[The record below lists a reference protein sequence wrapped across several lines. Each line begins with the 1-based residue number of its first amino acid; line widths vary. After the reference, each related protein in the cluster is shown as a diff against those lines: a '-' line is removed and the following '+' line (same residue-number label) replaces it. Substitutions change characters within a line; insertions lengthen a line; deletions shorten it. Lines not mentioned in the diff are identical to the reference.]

1 MKLTDFGSTFS
12 VGLHLFSEF
21 ITFIVI
27 TLCFYCEHKVLIS
40 VTAKGSS
47 LDFFNPTQLL
57 SAECMASLVDILN
70 DPSVKTR
77 PTLAQKSM
85 ILLLNL
91 GLYFTQFC

>member
-1 MKLTDFGSTFS
+1 MCLM
-12 VGLHLFSEF
+12 LN
-21 ITFIVI
+21 
-27 TLCFYCEHKVLIS
+27 CKVLIS
-40 VTAKGSS
+40 ITGKGSS

-57 SAECMASLVDILN
+57 STECLASLVDTLN

-91 GLYFTQFC
+91 GQ